1 MILLFNVDL
10 SEGTELLVVSLDGG
24 QSENASLRQE
34 LSIAKSN
41 LAEAANAAAIAYET
55 QINLLVAENIQ
66 LINDKKKLIEEKDA
80 LVLKIIDLESKHEEM
95 TKSSQSIDIELSAT
109 NKPKLETQESTLIS
123 MDAKLKGEEN

>member
-1 MILLFNVDL
+1 MKMRGWWNIKQRSAKIVVHRK
-10 SEGTELLVVSLDGG
+10 SQKTETT
-24 QSENASLRQE
+24 NT
-34 LSIAKSN
+34 
-41 LAEAANAAAIAYET
+41 AAIAYET

-66 LINDKKKLIEEKDA
+66 LSNDKKKLIEEKDA